1 MIKDV
6 IVIGSGLGGL
16 VSAAMLAK
24 EGKKVTVLEQHYA
37 PGGYA
42 TSFKRRKLEFEVS
55 LHLMGDLSEG
65 GKLKKILE
73 EIGVWKRVDFYQ
85 VDSLYKV
92 VFPDKSII
100 ALSGNF
106 QDYQQKLI
114 EMFPN
119 EKNGIEGLI
128 QAFINI
134 RKDILNITEKNNNG
148 QTVDLLQDAPTMI
161 AYQSDTL
168 KSMLSTFI
176 QSDELKNI
184 ISQYWMYFG
193 LPPSQMAAVFYAYVW
208 TEYHVY
214 GGHYPHRRS
223 QSLSDAMKDI
233 ILENG
238 GDVLVRKEVTKILH
252 NDGIAYGVE
261 TAKGQNILADCII
274 SNANPKHT
282 FGDLI
287 GYEFLPK
294 RYAKKVMNQEP
305 SLSCIQAYL
314 YLDIDLPKM
323 YSEKN
328 HEIFIN
334 EYYDIEKA
342 YQEVENLCFETAP
355 YCITIYENINPEYHE
370 IGKTTLSLFQLSS
383 YDQWQMLDKEA
394 YKQKKKE
401 VSDILLKRLNH
412 QYPGVIEHVK
422 YIELSTPYTNE
433 RYTKNTNGAI
443 YGAAQTVPQ
452 SLHRRLPQNTPIK
465 GLYLVGAW
473 TQPGGGYSGT
483 IWSGYNLA
491 KKIQLEERKS
501 EVRVTSE

>member
-24 EGKKVTVLEQHYA
+24 EGKKVTVLEQHYV

-148 QTVDLLQDAPTMI
+148 QTVDLLQDAPTML

-214 GGHYPHRRS
+214 GGYYPHRRS
-223 QSLSDAMKDI
+223 QSLSDAIKDI

-238 GDVLVRKEVTKILH
+238 GEVLVRKEVTKI
-252 NDGIAYGVE
+252 
-261 TAKGQNILADCII
+261 
-274 SNANPKHT
+274 
-282 FGDLI
+282 
-287 GYEFLPK
+287 
-294 RYAKKVMNQEP
+294 
-305 SLSCIQAYL
+305 
-314 YLDIDLPKM
+314 
-323 YSEKN
+323 
-328 HEIFIN
+328 
-334 EYYDIEKA
+334 
-342 YQEVENLCFETAP
+342 
-355 YCITIYENINPEYHE
+355 
-370 IGKTTLSLFQLSS
+370 
-383 YDQWQMLDKEA
+383 
-394 YKQKKKE
+394 
-401 VSDILLKRLNH
+401 
-412 QYPGVIEHVK
+412 
-422 YIELSTPYTNE
+422 ST
-433 RYTKNTNGAI
+433 
-443 YGAAQTVPQ
+443 
-452 SLHRRLPQNTPIK
+452 
-465 GLYLVGAW
+465 
-473 TQPGGGYSGT
+473 
-483 IWSGYNLA
+483 
-491 KKIQLEERKS
+491 
-501 EVRVTSE
+501 